1 VEMRAPSDSRW
12 AGVADALVLIL
23 LTVAVSV
30 LISGGAVTSLWG
42 RHVSITSARRVLMW
56 AALVVVVRHV
66 IVPRPSL
73 LARVASTLARPR
85 AAGAWLAFALT
96 LCALGVATARWL
108 KASAEVTDEAV
119 RRHLFAELQPLSL
132 ANCQLERFGEANDGG
147 YLMCGNL
154 LEAVTSGYSYGI
166 SGYDKWG
173 CDISTRLGVEVHE
186 YDCFDP
192 RRPSC
197 PAGKLH
203 FHDECVAGRRYV
215 EDGRLFDT
223 LSNQTARNG
232 DASSIFVLK
241 IDVEGA
247 EWDSFLQTPEAVLDR
262 MDQIAVEFHG
272 TDRRSLAV
280 VRMLKQ
286 RFYVAHVHFNNAGT
300 GRLRCGS
307 GFEPFPAGAY
317 EVLLVNKRIG
327 KPASRYGPFLAELR
341 NVLALEPA
349 AIRSS
354 PLAAPNFPNLPDCGA
369 RQ

>member
-1 VEMRAPSDSRW
+1 MHMRTPSDPRW
-12 AGVADALVLIL
+12 TRVADVLFLIL
-23 LTVAVSV
+23 LTVAASAF
-30 LISGGAVTSLWG
+30 ISGGAATTLWG
-42 RHVSITSARRVLMW
+42 VRISITSARRVLMW
-56 AALVVVVRHV
+56 AALLAVLRHV

-73 LARVASTLARPR
+73 LARAASTLARPR
-85 AAGAWLAFALT
+85 AAGAWLVLALT
-96 LCALGVATARWL
+96 ICALGVGTARWL
-108 KASAEVTDEAV
+108 KASAEVTDEEV
-119 RRHLFAELQPLSL
+119 RRHLFAELRPVSLS
-132 ANCQLERFGEANDGG
+132 NCQLERFGEAHDGG

-154 LEAVTSGYSYGI
+154 LGAVKSAYSYGI
-166 SGYDKWG
+166 AGYDKWG

-197 PAGKLH
+197 AGGKLR

-232 DASSIFVLK
+232 DGGRIAVMK

-272 TDRRSLAV
+272 TNRRALAV
-280 VRMLKQ
+280 VRMLKK
-286 RFYVAHVHFNNAGT
+286 RFYVAHLHFNNAGT
-300 GRLRCGS
+300 GALKCGS

-317 EVLLVNKRIG
+317 EVLLVNRRIG
-327 KPASRYGPFLAELR
+327 KAASRFGPFLAGLR
-341 NVLALEPA
+341 TVLALEPPPLP
-349 AIRSS
+349 SS
-354 PLAAPNFPNLPDCGA
+354 PLDAPNFPNLPDCVA
-369 RQ
+369 R